1 MAWVPRYFQASTP
14 EIAQQA
20 LEQGLLKYPAIC
32 YVEQGNYL
40 IWTTEDGSLTNVG
53 GYDQITGVEYK
64 DGILSFMCGNRIL
77 FAANIGSTTID
88 VDKIKDEIIKSIDLD
103 TYIKAEDAVKL
114 INNRIG
120 DLGEAPNVVEYLKSI
135 SYDTIQHT
143 PIINQYGSLTKTI
156 VISNLADG
164 VYRVSG
170 QYKIGDDYQT
180 IQMSSDDSI
189 FLVSRNSTDNSINI
203 TQLLGNTIKLYSI
216 DSAGICTTSR
226 YITEDWINDK
236 DFISSTQVKDYVK
249 ELVGQSITETVDTVL
264 DEKLE
269 AKLTPIPDENIM
281 SLFN

>member
-1 MAWVPRYFQASTP
+1 MAWVPRYFQASTA

-20 LEQGLLKYPAIC
+20 LVQGLLKYPAIC

-40 IWTTEDGSLTNVG
+40 IWVTEDGSLTNVG

-64 DGILSFMCGNRIL
+64 DGIISFMCGNRIL
-77 FAANIGSTTID
+77 FAANIGSSTVD
-88 VDKIKDEIIKSIDLD
+88 VDKIKDEIIKGIGLD
-103 TYIKAEDAVKL
+103 SYIKAEDAVKL

-135 SYDTIQHT
+135 SYDTIQNT
-143 PIINQYGSLTKTI
+143 PIKNEYGSLTKTI
-156 VISNLADG
+156 VVANLADG

-170 QYKIGDDYQT
+170 QYKIGGDYQT

-189 FLVSRNSTDNSINI
+189 FLVSRNSSDNSINI

-216 DSAGICTTSR
+216 DSTGLCTADR

-236 DFISSTQVKDYVK
+236 DFISSAQVKEYVK
-249 ELVGQSITETVDTVL
+249 ELVGQSIAETVDTVL

-269 AKLTPIPDENIM
+269 AKLAPIPDENIM
-281 SLFN
+281 SIFK